1 MTRTIAVF
9 GAGTGL
15 GTSVARLFGRD
26 GYRVALVARDRARL
40 DSLAAELRAEGI
52 EATAFAADLSRPD
65 QIPALIERIGD
76 IDVVE
81 YAPIATEGF
90 TAAADLRADTVR
102 GLLDLHLLSFIE
114 VVHAVLPGM
123 IERGDGAILLG
134 QGVSAT
140 DPRPGMSGPGPG
152 MAAARNYVLSLHS
165 EVRDKGVY
173 AGVLHIGAMVTGSA
187 GHRAMTGGGF
197 DLGIDV
203 SAIPAVDPDDL
214 AASFQGMMT
223 RRDRAELQVPEALAF

>member
-15 GTSVARLFGRD
+15 GSSVARLFGRD

-40 DSLAAELRAEGI
+40 GTLAAELAAEGI

-65 QIPALIERIGD
+65 EIPALVKEIGP

-90 TAAADLRADTVR
+90 IPAAELRADTVR
-102 GLLDLHLLSFIE
+102 RLLDLHLLSFIE

-123 IERGDGAILLG
+123 VERGDGAILLG

-140 DPRPGMSGPGPG
+140 HPRPGMSGPGPA
-152 MAAARNYVLSLHS
+152 MAAARNYVLSLHA
-165 EVRDKGVY
+165 ELKDQGVY

-187 GHRAMTGGGF
+187 GYRAMTGGQF
-197 DLGIDV
+197 DLGIDI
-203 SAIPAVDPDDL
+203 SGIPTVDPDDL
-214 AASFQGMMT
+214 AAAFRDLMT
-223 RRDRAELQVPEALAF
+223 GRDRAELQVPETLAF